1 MQPFDGSS
9 QPLSPRLQYILGSSE
24 DIYTKWAKRNKIE
37 DIRRRYR
44 SKREVAPGFW
54 RTMGGKIPDRV
65 ILYLHGGGFY
75 LPMFEDSASFW
86 YYVQKQ
92 LKESYQ
98 LDVGIAMLDYS
109 SVILHSFIITNV
121 E

>member
-1 MQPFDGSS
+1 
-9 QPLSPRLQYILGSSE
+9 
-24 DIYTKWAKRNKIE
+24 
-37 DIRRRYR
+37 
-44 SKREVAPGFW
+44 
-54 RTMGGKIPDRV
+54 MGGKDSGSRYSV
-65 ILYLHGGGFY
+65 LHGGGFY
-75 LPMFEDSASFW
+75 LPMLRIPHRSGN
-86 YYVQKQ
+86 YVQKQ